1 MAWPSATYDIIS
13 RIYSNW
19 PSLNL
24 SQNACEGKNEKL
36 LKTSGADVLSSR
48 KKTKKNLRE
57 IGGGTP
63 PPHLYVRR
71 LKQNAFVSLRPDE
84 EICFIYAH

>member
-24 SQNACEGKNEKL
+24 SQNAFEGKK
-36 LKTSGADVLSSR
+36 KSYWKRQVLMFYR
-48 KKTKKNLRE
+48 LGKTKKNLRG
-57 IGGGTP
+57 IGGGNSPT
-63 PPHLYVRR
+63 PHLYVRK
-71 LKQNAFVSLRPDE
+71 LKQNAFFSLRPDE
-84 EICFIYAH
+84 EICLIYAH